1 MFISIMMLA
10 LSVCMDSFGIGFTY
24 GLRKIKIPLLS
35 ICIITLCSSSV
46 LFLSMYF
53 GTLLTKF
60 FSTEQTKMVG
70 GCILIGIGFISIVNL
85 FRKNNLS
92 AETVDLDQSGIIT
105 GKEAVL
111 LGFLMSMDSFAA
123 GVGAAFIGFSPF
135 LTITVISL
143 LNVWLLFFSVKL
155 GELSSNRDIIKK
167 LTFLPGMLLIIFGVL
182 KILKP

>member
-1 MFISIMMLA
+1 MFLSLMMLA
-10 LSVCMDSFGIGFTY
+10 LSVSMDSFGIGFTY

-105 GKEAVL
+105 GKEALL

-123 GVGAAFIGFSPF
+123 GVGAAFIGLPPL
-135 LTITVISL
+135 LTITVISFF
-143 LNVWLLFFSVKL
+143 NVWLLFFSVNL
-155 GELSSNRDIIKK
+155 GELSSNRDIIKR